1 VVGKTRSWPVTDFQ
15 EISSKPTSGSLRRLV
30 GVKRPSVRCS
40 SIVFRGCPLED
51 QIIEAIG
58 RFDYPPVT
66 YDFLA
71 GCELSFPSM
80 IDLDHYLQDLLLSG
94 AEDKLKDGLSGILYW
109 GYYRTPYRDYRVA
122 KFRTEITNAKLHP
135 ASTVV
140 RMLDGSS
147 LATLRDLRLPQFSQM
162 AFVTKFRTFL
172 DPERYCVLDS
182 KIGKL
187 KFLSCRLKRQRTYI
201 PINTHNEEVY
211 RLWVDTCG
219 SIAARLQRKLRPVD
233 VERSFFYL
241 LDHNKAAIAD
251 EYLSSA
257 A

>member
-1 VVGKTRSWPVTDFQ
+1 
-15 EISSKPTSGSLRRLV
+15 
-30 GVKRPSVRCS
+30 
-40 SIVFRGCPLED
+40 LED
-51 QIIEAIG
+51 QIVEAIA

-66 YDFLA
+66 YDFIA

-94 AEDKLKDGLSGILYW
+94 TQDKLKDGLCGILYW
-109 GYYRTPYRDYRVA
+109 GNYRAPYRDYRVA
-122 KFRTEITNAKLHP
+122 KFRMGVTSAKLHL

-140 RMLDGSS
+140 RILDGSS

-187 KFLSCRLKRQRTYI
+187 KFLSDRLMRQKTYI

-211 RLWVDTCG
+211 RRWVDICG

-233 VERSFFYL
+233 VERGFFYL
-241 LDHNKAAIAD
+241 LDHNKVEIAD